1 MTIWK
6 VCLKQERDPSKQDL
20 PGANRDEN
28 SQKDGHFATKI
39 TSQRVAIGWG
49 VVRTNQGP
57 SGFMTS
63 RLNSWVVT
71 HIHESIGAPGILNI
85 VCSIYQ
91 TCWFGRCIFDFN
103 YGIILGIYG
112 EFQGG
117 KNDHTLSPRNTSP
130 WLAGSPFHPTL
141 LNSNV
146 NRPSEKRVFFCETWT
161 NPSEA
166 VEWSKND
173 SRTLPDLG
181 N

>member
-1 MTIWK
+1 
-6 VCLKQERDPSKQDL
+6 
-20 PGANRDEN
+20 
-28 SQKDGHFATKI
+28 
-39 TSQRVAIGWG
+39 
-49 VVRTNQGP
+49 
-57 SGFMTS
+57 MTS
-63 RLNSWVVT
+63 RLTSWVVT

-146 NRPSEKRVFFCETWT
+146 NRPSEKRVFFVKRGQILVKRWSEGRMIRGLYPTLGINTYPIWGKGKLSTHNVLNRGYCWWFR
-161 NPSEA
+161 NPKA
-166 VEWSKND
+166 NHRLK
-173 SRTLPDLG
+173 RIKPCK
-181 N
+181 